1 MMRGEVVVLRLSR
14 QELKVGLLLRLV
26 RGLAY
31 SLPLAQLLSGLTT
44 GSWVKLASV
53 S

>member
-14 QELKVGLLLRLV
+14 QLKAGWLT
-26 RGLAY
+26 GQAY
-31 SLPLAQLLSGLTT
+31 SFPLPVAAQVLSDLAIGT
-44 GSWVKLASV
+44 WVKLASV